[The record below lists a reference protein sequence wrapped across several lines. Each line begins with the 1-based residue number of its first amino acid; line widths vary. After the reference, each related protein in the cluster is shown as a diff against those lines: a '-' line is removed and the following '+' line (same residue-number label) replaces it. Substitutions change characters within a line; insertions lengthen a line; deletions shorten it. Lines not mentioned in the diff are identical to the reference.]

1 MKTISFQNIY
11 KILVFFYAL
20 NAYIGIPEVSFLI
33 AFFAV
38 FVNIAKYGF
47 EKKVLKIILF
57 PLLLI
62 LVGLINSF
70 NNPTSL
76 VLKDIYYFINP
87 ILFFLFGFYFAH
99 RYSLEKFIKYTIQ
112 LGIILSVLYLLSY
125 WFNSNNSSISEL
137 KDSVGNP
144 SFIISLSLFLLAYHI
159 KIKDKIF
166 KNFNFNFLLLF
177 IVIAISS
184 LSRTF
189 ILIII
194 ILSIFSSGY
203 VNLKKIKFKRVLVIL
218 LIFISCISFLQ
229 NINNYD
235 RNEFIGKVTSSI
247 EEIQPQN
254 YTTKI
259 DINNHWRGFE
269 AFIGLSQYVK
279 GSPQELLFG
288 QGFGKSAPLGF
299 EMPLGD
305 SSFTEIPKF
314 HNGYVSVILKT
325 GILGLLI
332 LFLFFIKRIRSSIK
346 IQKSQLHENKV
357 KGQFSIGI
365 ILVIMFSTFV
375 ISGWLNQGTITY
387 FIFSLGFMSNYKS
400 KLIYNANK

>member
-1 MKTISFQNIY
+1 MISIEKIY
-11 KILVFFYAL
+11 KILLFLYAL
-20 NAYIGIPEVSFLI
+20 NTFMGIPEVSFSI

-38 FVNIAKYGF
+38 FFSISKYGL
-47 EKKVLKIILF
+47 KKNVLNIIRY

-70 NNPTSL
+70 NNPNFL
-76 VLKDIYYFINP
+76 VLKDVYYFINP
-87 ILFFLFGFYFAH
+87 VLIFVFGFYFAQI
-99 RYSLEKFIKYTIQ
+99 YSLEKFIKYTIQ
-112 LGIILSVLYLLSY
+112 LGIILSILYLLNFA
-125 WFNSNNSSISEL
+125 FNSNNSSISEF
-137 KDSVGNP
+137 KDSVGVP

-159 KIKDKIF
+159 KIKVKIF
-166 KNFNFNFLLLF
+166 KHFNFYILLLF
-177 IVIAISS
+177 ILIAIIS

-189 ILIII
+189 LLIII

-203 VNLKKIKFKRVLVIL
+203 INFNAIKLKRGLVIL
-218 LIFISCISFLQ
+218 LTFISCISILQ
-229 NINNYD
+229 NINNTD
-235 RNEFIGKVTSSI
+235 RKEFIGKVTSSI
-247 EEIQPQN
+247 EEIMPQN
-254 YTTKI
+254 YTTII

-332 LFLFFIKRIRSSIK
+332 LFLFFIKRIRSSVK
-346 IQKSQLHENKV
+346 IQKSRLNENIV
-357 KGQFSIGI
+357 KGQFSVGI
-365 ILVIMFSTFV
+365 VIVIMFSTFV
-375 ISGWLNQGTITY
+375 ISGWLNLGTITY

-400 KLIYNANK
+400 KLICKADE

>member
-1 MKTISFQNIY
+1 MISIQ
-11 KILVFFYAL
+11 KIFKVLLFFYAL
-20 NAYIGIPEVSFLI
+20 NTFIGISEVSFLI

-38 FVNIAKYGF
+38 LVSISKYGL
-47 EKKVLKIILF
+47 KNVLNIIMF

-70 NNPTSL
+70 SNPNVL

-87 ILFFLFGFYFAH
+87 ILIFLFGFYFAH

-125 WFNSNNSSISEL
+125 SFNSNNSSISEL
-137 KDSVGNP
+137 KDSVGVP

-159 KIKDKIF
+159 KIKVKIF
-166 KNFNFNFLLLF
+166 KNFNFYFLLLF
-177 IVIAISS
+177 IIIAIIS

-203 VNLKKIKFKRVLVIL
+203 ISFNRMKIKRGLVIL

-229 NINNYD
+229 NINNND
-235 RNEFIGKVTSSI
+235 RKEFIGKVTSSI

-332 LFLFFIKRIRSSIK
+332 LFLFFIKRIRSSVK
-346 IQKSQLHENKV
+346 IQKSRLHENKV